1 MGGAFGNACSL
12 LGGCSAPAPGRVV
25 KRSAEPVHMLS
36 PTIPQGAANST
47 CFRKLARFYA
57 KDVQLMFPSLYNE
70 WGGDETA
77 PAAAAAATR
86 EQQWRRSLLLID

>member
-1 MGGAFGNACSL
+1 
-12 LGGCSAPAPGRVV
+12 
-25 KRSAEPVHMLS
+25 MLS

-57 KDVQLMFPSLYNE
+57 KDVQLMFPTLYNE
-70 WGGDETA
+70 WGGDEAA

-86 EQQWRRSLLLID
+86 EQRWRRSLLLID

>member
-1 MGGAFGNACSL
+1 MQPAWRMQLS
-12 LGGCSAPAPGRVV
+12 SARRGP
-25 KRSAEPVHMLS
+25 EPSIGVPVPMLS

-57 KDVQLMFPSLYNE
+57 KDVQLMFPTLYNE
-70 WGGDETA
+70 WGGDEAA

-86 EQQWRRSLLLID
+86 EQRWRRSLLLID